1 VSESQLTSCSLAA
14 IPPKPPD
21 PPAPQQCNTA
31 SHSLA
36 GIRSVTPLQ
45 LPATLLT
52 YPLHALID
60 SGSSGDFI
68 SSTFVQN
75 HNIPTQASPQ
85 TSVVILADGT
95 RQETS
100 RMVASASLS
109 IASYK
114 TEVDLMVLPLEQYDI
129 ILGMPWLEHVNPRI
143 DWKRKELGLNVAG
156 QTLSIHT
163 DTEPKKPTKVRKQ
176 KQKQKPTSAIVVD
189 DPPSHEAAAAQVAP
203 PAASKSNALRTYFLS
218 VLQFKKEARR
228 NREDVYLC
236 LVRTADAEPAE
247 EDKKK
252 SKEDQELQR
261 MAEEMMEEYKDVF
274 PAELP
279 AGLPPKRSIEHKIE
293 LVLGSQPTSRGVYRM
308 STAELDELKKQLQE
322 LTDLGFIRPSESPY
336 GAPVLFVK
344 KKDGVLRM
352 CVDYRALNKVT
363 IKNKYP
369 LPHMSELFDQ
379 TQGAKYFSKID
390 LRSGYH
396 QVRIA
401 DEDVPKTAFRTRYG
415 HFEFM
420 VLPFGLT
427 NAPAT
432 FMHLMQTIFRPFLDE
447 FVIVFLDDVLIYSKT
462 LEEHKKHIEMV
473 LDLLRLHKLY
483 AKKSKCEFFRHRIEF
498 LGHTLSSEG
507 KGMQEDKVKA
517 IREWPVPKNAHEI
530 RSFLGLAGWYQEFVK
545 HFSAIVAPIS
555 ELTHK
560 DKAFEWTNVQQE
572 AFEQLKEAVSSAP
585 VLVLPNKHLPFVLQ
599 TDASGVAVGASLN
612 QDQGKGLQP
621 VAFLSQKLQPAE
633 TRYPVHEQELLAV
646 IVALKKWR
654 HYLHGTKVLVQTDH
668 KSLTYLH
675 SQPHLS
681 NRQLRWM
688 EFLAQFDLEIEYKK
702 GKENVVADA
711 LSRRV
716 DHEAKEEGSLKVNA
730 TSVSCLT
737 ANELVS
743 QIKKAYKLDEKCRA
757 ILKKPKLDH
766 AFRVKDSVIYK
777 EQRIYIPDSK
787 SIKQQILHESHDS
800 PLSGHVGVAK
810 TIELVTRRFYW
821 PGMHAEIKAYVTSCL
836 PCQSNKPGNQLPMG
850 LLQPLPVPSKKWEQ
864 VTMDLITQLPRT
876 KAGNDAIVVWVDK
889 LSKQVHF
896 AATQSTVTAVE
907 LAKLF
912 YREVVRHHGIPSSI
926 VSDRDVRFTSN
937 FWKAL
942 WQQTGTKL
950 AMSTA
955 YHPQSDGQTERANR
969 TLEDMLR
976 AYANYQQDNWDE
988 QLVAAEI
995 ACNNSEQA
1003 STGYS
1008 PFFLS
1013 AGQHPNL
1020 PILEAIREADAS
1032 TNPTANEML
1041 QNMTQALQQ
1050 ARENLLVAQNR
1061 QQRYANEHRRE
1072 KVFAEGDMV
1081 LLSTANLR
1089 NENRAPKLSPK
1100 YVGPFPISRVV
1111 SAVAYELALPAT
1123 MKIHPVFHISKLR
1136 EYKDGSQQFPDREQE
1151 QQSRPVSEEVID
1163 GEEAWEVEQVVD
1175 KRERRRG
1182 RGRPVVEYLVRWKG
1196 YPDWEKTWEP
1206 ERNLRTATE
1215 AVEEYEARVKAATAA
1230 AAAVS
1235 SH

>member
-1 VSESQLTSCSLAA
+1 
-14 IPPKPPD
+14 
-21 PPAPQQCNTA
+21 
-31 SHSLA
+31 
-36 GIRSVTPLQ
+36 
-45 LPATLLT
+45 LLT

-68 SSTFVQN
+68 SSTFVQK
-75 HNIPTQASPQ
+75 HCIPTQASPQ

-100 RMVASASLS
+100 RMVTAAALS
-109 IASYK
+109 IAHYNAK
-114 TEVDLMVLPLEQYDI
+114 VDLMVLPLEQYDI
-129 ILGMPWLEHVNPRI
+129 ILGMPWLEHVNPVI
-143 DWKRKELGLNVAG
+143 DWKRKELGVKVAG
-156 QTLSIHT
+156 EILNIQTKNT
-163 DTEPKKPTKVRKQ
+163 KKKNKTEKQ
-176 KQKQKPTSAIVVD
+176 MPTSVTDSDLSAKKAVAAL
-189 DPPSHEAAAAQVAP
+189 AAAP
-203 PAASKSNALRTYFLS
+203 TAASPAPSPLRTYFLS

-228 NREDVYLC
+228 NKDDVYLC

-247 EDKKK
+247 DDQNKRNRPKD
-252 SKEDQELQR
+252 DQELQR
-261 MAEEMMEEYKDVF
+261 MSDEMIEEYKDVF

-279 AGLPPKRSIEHKIE
+279 AGLPPRRSIEHKIE

-308 STAELDELKKQLQE
+308 STVELDELKKQLQE

-401 DEDVPKTAFRTRYG
+401 EGDVPKTAFRTRYG

-432 FMHLMQTIFRPFLDE
+432 FMHLMQSIFRPFLDE
-447 FVIVFLDDVLIYSKT
+447 FVIVFLDDILIYSKT
-462 LEEHKKHIEMV
+462 LEEHKQHIQQV
-473 LDLLRLHKLY
+473 LELLRNNKLY
-483 AKKSKCEFFRHRIEF
+483 AKKSKCEFFQRRIEF
-498 LGHTLSSEG
+498 LGHTLSSDG

-517 IREWPVPKNAHEI
+517 IRQWPVPKSAEDI

-545 HFSAIVAPIS
+545 DFSGIVAPIS

-560 DKAFEWTNVQQE
+560 GKAFEWTDQQQK
-572 AFEQLKEAVSSAP
+572 AFEQLKKAVSTAP
-585 VLVLPNKHLPFVLQ
+585 VLILPDKKLPFVVQ

-621 VAFLSQKLQPAE
+621 VAFLSQKLQSAE
-633 TRYPVHEQELLAV
+633 ARYPVHEQELLAV

-668 KSLTYLH
+668 KSLIYLQ

-711 LSRRV
+711 LSRRA
-716 DHEAKEEGSLKVNA
+716 DHEEKAERLNVN
-730 TSVSCLT
+730 TVSSVSSLT
-737 ANELVS
+737 ANGLVS
-743 QIKKAYKLDEKCRA
+743 AIRKAYSQDDKCRA
-757 ILKKPKLDH
+757 ILRKPTVDR
-766 AFRVKDSVIYK
+766 AFHVRNGVIYK

-787 SIKQQILHESHDS
+787 SIKQQIMNESHDS

-810 TIELVTRRFYW
+810 TTELVTRRFYW

-836 PCQSNKPGNQLPMG
+836 PCQSNKPSNQVPMG

-864 VTMDLITQLPRT
+864 VTMDLITQLPQT
-876 KAGNDAIVVWVDK
+876 KAGHDAIVVWVDK
-889 LSKQVHF
+889 LTKQVHF
-896 AATQSTVTAVE
+896 AATQTSVTAVE

-912 YREVVRHHGIPSSI
+912 YQEVVRHHGIPSSI

-976 AYANYQQDNWDE
+976 AYTNYQQDNWDE

-995 ACNNSEQA
+995 AYNNSVQA
-1003 STGYS
+1003 STGFS
-1008 PFFLS
+1008 PFFLNS
-1013 AGQHPNL
+1013 GQHPNL
-1020 PILEAIREADAS
+1020 PIVEAVRDADAS

-1041 QNMTQALQQ
+1041 QGMTQALQQ
-1050 ARENLLVAQNR
+1050 ARDNLLVAQNR
-1061 QQRYANEHRRE
+1061 QQQYANEHRRE
-1072 KVFAEGDMV
+1072 KVFDEGDMV

-1100 YVGPFPISRVV
+1100 YIGPFPISRVV
-1111 SAVAYELALPAT
+1111 SDVAYELMLPAT
-1123 MKIHPVFHISKLR
+1123 MKIHPVFHVSKLR
-1136 EYKDGSQQFPDREQE
+1136 EYKDGSEQFPERAQE
-1151 QQSRPVSEEVID
+1151 QQSRPASEEVID

-1175 KRERRRG
+1175 KRVRKRG

-1206 ERNLRTATE
+1206 EKNLRAAKE
-1215 AVEEYEARVKAATAA
+1215 AVEDYEARCVEAAGAA
-1230 AAAVS
+1230 G